1 MANGKVCIGFSKP
14 YVAKYT
20 NTGGTVSYSG
30 GMPLARGVSV
40 SIDPTVSDDNSFFA
54 DNVLA
59 ETEAGVFTGG
69 TATLTVDG
77 LLQEAER
84 FIMGLPEP
92 EEFSYGTSKTVEVL
106 KYGNSASIPYVG
118 IGFLIMYMSDGVI
131 SYAPMVLRKTK
142 FNTPGTSAETKGET
156 INWQTQELTATL
168 MRDDSPAAEWKWI
181 GADQTSEAEADE
193 IVKAFLNIAE
203 S

>member
-40 SIDPTVSDDNSFFA
+40 SIDPTVSDDNSFYA

-77 LLQEAER
+77 LLQEAEQ
-84 FIMGLPEP
+84 FIMGLPQP

-106 KYGNSASIPYVG
+106 KYGNSPSIPNVA
-118 IGFLIMYMSDGVI
+118 IGFIVMYMSDGVI
-131 SYAPMVLRKTK
+131 SYAPMVLRKAK

-168 MRDDSPAAEWKWI
+168 MRDDSPAGDWKWI
-181 GADQTSEAEADE
+181 GADQTSEAGVEE

>member
-40 SIDPTVSDDNSFFA
+40 SIEPTVSDNNNFYA

-77 LLQEAER
+77 LLQEAEQ

-92 EEFSYGTSKTVEVL
+92 EEVSYGTSKTVEVL
-106 KYGNSASIPYVG
+106 KYGNSVSIPNVG
-118 IGFLIMYMSDGVI
+118 IGFIAMYMSDGVI
-131 SYAPMVLRKTK
+131 SYTPMVLRKAK
-142 FNTPGTSAETKGET
+142 FNTPSTNAQTKGEQFD
-156 INWQTQELTATL
+156 WQTQELTAAL
-168 MRDDSPAAEWKWI
+168 MRDDSSAGDWKWI
-181 GADQTSEAEADE
+181 GADQASEAAAEE

>member
-40 SIDPTVSDDNSFFA
+40 SIEPTVSDNNNFYA

-77 LLQEAER
+77 LLQEAEQ
-84 FIMGLPEP
+84 FIMGLPDP
-92 EEFSYGTSKTVEVL
+92 EEFSYGTSKTVDVL
-106 KYGNSASIPYVG
+106 KYGNSVSIPNVG
-118 IGFLIMYMSDGVI
+118 IGFIVMYMSDGVI
-131 SYAPMVLRKTK
+131 SYAPMVLRKAK

-168 MRDDSPAAEWKWI
+168 MRDDSSAGVWKWI
-181 GADQTSEAEADE
+181 GADQTSEAAAEE
-193 IVKAFLNIAE
+193 IVKAFLNITE
-203 S
+203 D

>member
-14 YVAKYT
+14 YVAKYI
-20 NTGGTVSYSG
+20 NTGGTVSYSD

-69 TATLTVDG
+69 TVTLTVDG

-92 EEFSYGTSKTVEVL
+92 ESFSYGTSKTVNVL
-106 KYGNSASIPYVG
+106 KYGNSASIPNVG
-118 IGFLIMYMSDGVI
+118 IGFIVMYMSDGEI
-131 SYAPMVLRKTK
+131 SYAPMVLRKAK
-142 FNTPGTSAETKGET
+142 FNTPGTDAETKGEQ
-156 INWQTQELTATL
+156 INWQTQELTAAL
-168 MRDDSPAAEWKWI
+168 MRDDSSAGEWKWT
-181 GADQTSEAEADE
+181 GDDQTSEAEAEE
-193 IVKAFLNIAE
+193 IVKAFLNITE
-203 S
+203 D

>member
-20 NTGGTVSYSG
+20 NTGSTVSYSG
-30 GMPLARGVSV
+30 GIPLARGVSV
-40 SIDPTVSDDNSFFA
+40 SIDPTVSDDNNFYA

-77 LLQEAER
+77 LLQEAEQ

-92 EEFSYGTSKTVEVL
+92 EEFSYGSSKTVDVL
-106 KYGNSASIPYVG
+106 KYGNSVSIPNVG
-118 IGFLIMYMSDGVI
+118 IGFIVMYMSGGVI
-131 SYAPMVLRKTK
+131 SYTPMVLRKAK
-142 FNTPGTSAETKGET
+142 FNTPGTSAGTKGEQFD
-156 INWQTQELTATL
+156 WQTQELTATL
-168 MRDDSPAAEWKWI
+168 MRDDSPDGDWKWV
-181 GADQTSEAEADE
+181 GADQTSEAAAEE
-193 IVKAFLNIAE
+193 IVKAFLGIAE
-203 S
+203 A

>member
-1 MANGKVCIGFSKP
+1 MAKGKVCIGFSKP

-40 SIDPTVSDDNSFFA
+40 SIEPTVSDNNNFYA

-77 LLQEAER
+77 LLQEAEQ

-92 EEFSYGTSKTVEVL
+92 EEFSYGTSKTVDVL
-106 KYGNSASIPYVG
+106 KYGNSVSIPNVG
-118 IGFLIMYMSDGVI
+118 IGFIAMYMSGGVI
-131 SYAPMVLRKTK
+131 SYTPIVLRKAK
-142 FNTPGTSAETKGET
+142 FNTPSTSAETKGEQ
-156 INWQTQELTATL
+156 INWQTQALAAAL
-168 MRDDSPAAEWKWI
+168 MRDDSPAGDWKWI
-181 GADQTSEAEADE
+181 GADQSSEAEAE
-193 IVKAFLNIAE
+193 AIVKAFLNITGT
-203 S
+203 

>member
-30 GMPLARGVSV
+30 GMPLARGVRV
-40 SIDPTVSDDNSFFA
+40 SIDPTVSDDNNFYA

-77 LLQEAER
+77 LLQEAEQ
-84 FIMGLPEP
+84 FIMGLPAP
-92 EEFSYGTSKTVEVL
+92 EAFSYGDSQTVDVL
-106 KYGNSASIPYVG
+106 KYGNSASIPNVG
-118 IGFLIMYMSDGVI
+118 IGFVAMYMSDGVI
-131 SYAPMVLRKTK
+131 SYSPTVLRKAK
-142 FNTPGTSAETKGET
+142 FNTPTTSAETKGEQ

-168 MRDDSPAAEWKWI
+168 MRDDSSAAAWKWV
-181 GADQTSEAEADE
+181 GADQTSEAAAEE
-193 IVKAFLNIAE
+193 IVKAFLNIAG

>member
-40 SIDPTVSDDNSFFA
+40 SIDPTVSDDNNFYA

-77 LLQEAER
+77 LLQEAEQ

-106 KYGNSASIPYVG
+106 KYGNSASIPNVG
-118 IGFLIMYMSDGVI
+118 IGFIAMYMSDGVI
-131 SYAPMVLRKTK
+131 RYTPMALRKAK
-142 FNTPGTSAETKGET
+142 FNTPTTSAETKGGQ
-156 INWQTQELTATL
+156 IDWQTQELTATL
-168 MRDDSPAAEWKWI
+168 MRDDSSAADWKWV
-181 GADQTSEAEADE
+181 GADQTSEAAAEE
-193 IVKAFLNIAE
+193 IVKAFLGIAE
-203 S
+203 A

>member
-77 LLQEAER
+77 LLQEAEQ
-84 FIMGLPEP
+84 FIMGLPAP

-106 KYGNSASIPYVG
+106 KYGNSASIPNVG
-118 IGFLIMYMSDGVI
+118 IGFIAMYMSDGVI
-131 SYAPMVLRKTK
+131 SYAPMVLRKAK

-156 INWQTQELTATL
+156 ISWQTQELTATL
-168 MRDDSPAAEWKWI
+168 MRDDSSDGDWKWV
-181 GADQTSEAEADE
+181 GADQTSEAAAEE
-193 IVKAFLNIAE
+193 IVKAFLGIAE
-203 S
+203 A

>member
-40 SIDPTVSDDNSFFA
+40 SIEPTVSDNNNFYA

-77 LLQEAER
+77 LLQEAEQ

-92 EEFSYGTSKTVEVL
+92 EEVSYGTSKTVEVL
-106 KYGNSASIPYVG
+106 KYGNSASIPNVG

-131 SYAPMVLRKTK
+131 SYAPMVLRKAK

-193 IVKAFLNIAE
+193 IVKAFLNITGT
-203 S
+203 